1 MKNRPLNPSPWHP
14 VWILLIAGV
23 FLISNCTKNPQTKR
37 DRKLEHR
44 LGEIIAP
51 FQGEVGVYVYHLKQ
65 RWEAG
70 INEDRL
76 FPTAS
81 MIKIPILL
89 KIFERIERG
98 DLREDS
104 TFFYHQDTINYP
116 WKGADALARFK
127 DGEDITLG
135 KLIAYMLTFSDNHAS
150 LWLQKLAGTGTAIN
164 AWLEEQ
170 GFNNTRVNS
179 RTPGRERDY
188 EQYGWGQTTPR
199 EMAQLMQVIYE
210 GKAIS
215 PRASEEMYR
224 YLTRSYWDGTALS
237 QIPPYVQTAS
247 KQGAVDSSRS
257 EVVLVNAP
265 HGDYVFCVITNHQQ
279 DISWHRDNAGFLL
292 IREISA
298 YLWHYFEPTSQWT
311 PAPGMEIYW

>member
-1 MKNRPLNPSPWHP
+1 MKNRSLNLLPWFLRLALY
-14 VWILLIAGV
+14 VLGI
-23 FLISNCTKNPQTKR
+23 FLISSCTSDRQIKR
-37 DRKLEHR
+37 DIKLEEK
-44 LGEIIAP
+44 LNELIAP

-65 RWEAG
+65 HREAG
-70 INEDRL
+70 VNEDRL

-89 KIFERIERG
+89 KIFDRIERG
-98 DLREDS
+98 ELREDS
-104 TFFYHQDTINYP
+104 TFVYYQDTINYP

-135 KLIAYMLTFSDNHAS
+135 KLMAHMLTFSDNHAS

-164 AWLEEQ
+164 AWLEAQ
-170 GFNNTRVNS
+170 GFDNTRVNS
-179 RTPGRERDY
+179 RTPGRETDY

-199 EMAQLMQVIYE
+199 EMAQLMLMIYE

-215 PRASEEMYR
+215 QRASEEMYR

-237 QIPPYVQTAS
+237 QIPPNIQTAS

-279 DISWHRDNAGFLL
+279 DISWHRDNAGFTL
-292 IREISA
+292 IRNISA
-298 YLWHYFEPTSQWT
+298 LLWHYFEPTSQWK
-311 PAPGMEIYW
+311 PAPGMETYW